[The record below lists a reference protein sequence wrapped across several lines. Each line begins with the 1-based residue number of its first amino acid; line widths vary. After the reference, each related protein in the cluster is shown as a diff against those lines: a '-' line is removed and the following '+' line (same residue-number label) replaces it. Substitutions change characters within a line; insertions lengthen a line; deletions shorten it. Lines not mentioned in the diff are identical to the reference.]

1 MEDQMKIE
9 LMDTIQLE
17 DNRKYIVAS
26 TSIVNKIKYYLLIND
41 EIETDIVIGYVD
53 GNELVMIDDTVEFS
67 KILSTFDYEKLLNKF
82 GDIFLDDKKEQ

>member
-1 MEDQMKIE
+1 MKIE

-53 GNELVMIDDTVEFS
+53 GNELVMIDDTVEYA